1 MMHTGLEIERKYLIR
16 MPDEVELRAM
26 PGCVV
31 WDVTQMYLRRDPDG
45 GTRRI
50 RRVCTGGAVKYFFT
64 HKRRIDALSCEETEG
79 EISEEEYAALAAQA
93 DPELRA
99 VEKRRLRIPWM
110 DQLLEVDIYR
120 FWSDRATLEIE
131 LKDENQQ
138 VVLPEWLDVI
148 REVTGEDAY
157 KNLNLALHVP
167 MEPIGGGA

>member
-1 MMHTGLEIERKYLIR
+1 MMRTELEIERKYLIR
-16 MPDEVELRAM
+16 MPDAAFLAGL
-26 PGCVV
+26 PGCVI
-31 WDVTQMYLRRDPDG
+31 WDVEQTYLNRGADG
-45 GTRRI
+45 SSRRI
-50 RRVCTGGAVKYFFT
+50 RRIEVGGTVKYIFT
-64 HKRRIDALSCEETEG
+64 RKRRVDEMSCEETEG
-79 EISEEEYAALAAQA
+79 EISAEEYAQLAEQA
-93 DPELRA
+93 DPERRP
-99 VEKRRLRIPWM
+99 VVKRRFRIPYAG
-110 DQLLEVDIYR
+110 QLLEVDIYR